1 MSAPFNQ
8 ASLLHIHRIGDYCAL
23 LDMLGVGA
31 LLVDPAD
38 GRVLHAN
45 GTGLAI
51 LGRSAAE
58 LMWPLPAPEWTLF
71 DAQGDPLPAERN
83 PLEIVR
89 ATGQAADEKF
99 ARLGPGESGRWVR
112 IRALPV
118 QSHAGG
124 LGGILVGLVDISVDD
139 VSALLAERILGG
151 EIARARRY
159 GGEFCLGL
167 LRLELVGSA
176 PATAND
182 PGTNANAAS
191 GEVVRRLRAGLRGAD
206 TVAPWG
212 DGTFLILMPRQALKA
227 GRGGLERL
235 RSNAMALPGK
245 NGPVV
250 LTGGVTAFWPTDTR
264 ETVLARVG
272 DALEQ
277 ARQAGGNR
285 ICAC

>member
-1 MSAPFNQ
+1 MSAPYNQ
-8 ASLLHIHRIGDYCAL
+8 ASLLHIHRVGDYCAL

-38 GRVLHAN
+38 GRLLHAN

-71 DAQGDPLPAERN
+71 DAQGNPLPAERN

-89 ATGQAADEKF
+89 TTGQATDEEF
-99 ARLGPGESGRWVR
+99 ARLGPGEMGRWVR

-124 LGGILVGLVDISVDD
+124 LGGILVGLVDMSVAD
-139 VSALLAERILGG
+139 VSALLAERILNG

-167 LRLELVGSA
+167 LRLETSDSPLA
-176 PATAND
+176 AND
-182 PGTNANAAS
+182 PGTAPDDVA
-191 GEVVRRLRAGLRGAD
+191 RRLRAELRGAD
-206 TVAPWG
+206 TMASWG
-212 DGTFLILMPRQALKA
+212 DNTFLVLMPEQALQA
-227 GRGGLERL
+227 GSGGLERL
-235 RSNAMALPGK
+235 RRSAAALPAE
-245 NGPVV
+245 NGAMV
-250 LTGGVTAFWPTDTR
+250 LTGGITAFWPADTR
-264 ETVLARVG
+264 ETVLARAG